1 MEGKAK
7 LLKFENERG
16 DDYTLNQ
23 YSDAKDFLLLLIL
36 FVITTTFAYFLP
48 RQTIQ
53 QVDYARLL
61 VLLKKTKASDDN
73 AQLSIEEVVELRS
86 MVILIQ

>member
-1 MEGKAK
+1 M
-7 LLKFENERG
+7 
-16 DDYTLNQ
+16 
-23 YSDAKDFLLLLIL
+23 LIL
-36 FVITTTFAYFLP
+36 IVITTTFAYFLP